1 MSDYKASDLKQ
12 FVPGLGY
19 LDRNDFYAEA
29 LRLVPDATQ
38 DTHIQIA
45 LSLSRARMKGEADGY
60 NRTAGDLAMMVDR
73 LRSSRDVLNG
83 KRRGAA

>member
-1 MSDYKASDLKQ
+1 MTKKQ
-12 FVPGLGY
+12 IVPGLGY

-60 NRTAGDLAMMVDR
+60 SRAAADLDEMVHR
-73 LRSSRDVLNG
+73 LRSGAAILNG
-83 KRRGAA
+83 KNRGAA

>member
-1 MSDYKASDLKQ
+1 MTKKQ
-12 FVPGLGY
+12 IVPGLGY

-45 LSLSRARMKGEADGY
+45 LSLSRARMNGEADGY
-60 NRTAGDLAMMVDR
+60 SRTAADLAEMVQR
-73 LRSSRDVLNG
+73 LRSSVEILSR